1 MIDDKLNEKEAQ
13 FERELADLIQK
24 HVPLINVVGVVG
36 KLKDTLAYL
45 LSLSDRDEIITMVIN
60 QLTVQTATHRF
71 NRIGAAEAMKE
82 IDNVSDKTH

>member
-1 MIDDKLNEKEAQ
+1 MIDEKLNDKELA

-24 HVPLINVVGVVG
+24 HTPLINIVGVVKG
-36 KLKDTLAYL
+36 LKDTLAYL

-60 QLTVQTATHRF
+60 QLTIQTATHRY
-71 NRIGAAEAMKE
+71 NRLGADEAMKE